1 MKFLDRNTLKLDKVL
16 NELDIFVLD
25 FIKILEKH
33 TEYVIISGY
42 VSLLFGRARSTEDID
57 IFIRALKK
65 DAFVICYKEL
75 KEKGYWC
82 LNAEEVNTVY
92 DYLESGAAVRF
103 ARQEEVIPNFEVK
116 FAQKPL
122 QRESFKDRLKVLTT
136 HGELMI
142 SSFERQIAFK
152 RYHLKSEKDLE
163 DAEHLEQVFKEKIDF
178 NKVEQYKRLIEE
190 EHEREKNI
198 SQTRKN

>member
-116 FAQKPL
+116 IAQNSLSLATFSDAIEVETSEGTIK
-122 QRESFKDRLKVLTT
+122 
-136 HGELMI
+136 I
-142 SSFERQIAFK
+142 SSLERQVAFK
-152 RYHLKSEKDLE
+152 KYYLGSDKDLE
-163 DAEHLEQVFKEKIDF
+163 DAKH
-178 NKVEQYKRLIEE
+178 IEE
-190 EHEREKNI
+190 LFKDHLDYDTIKKYKDLIKREYG
-198 SQTRKN
+198 